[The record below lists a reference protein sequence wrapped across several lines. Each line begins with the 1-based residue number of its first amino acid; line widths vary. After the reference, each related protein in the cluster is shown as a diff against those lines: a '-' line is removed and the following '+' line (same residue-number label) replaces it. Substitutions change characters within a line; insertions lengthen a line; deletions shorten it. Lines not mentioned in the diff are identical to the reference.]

1 MNAKSLLTA
10 LLFVLTGNILVN
22 AQTIT
27 CGALVNTE
35 SKVVSGKP
43 YLLYYLGNG
52 NCYVIAENDYFRV
65 AGVTTPTLSAIY
77 YFQRDNDGKYTIQS
91 RENGTYFPVPT
102 STTYTAFNPVSG
114 VENAG
119 HWTLNFQ
126 SNGNIRPHIDT
137 YYLNRS
143 NYILHAFGEKTDGTE
158 KLRIYEIALSTT
170 ATTTATTDFSGKI
183 VTVGNSAETP
193 TTGKWYVVTRK
204 SDSNYFID
212 SSADSYTTPTAPT
225 CQFANSSKYLVR
237 LVSDGSDKYFVE
249 TAYGNYLFHDGSNYI
264 TTAVSAQSYTISEL
278 TAVFD
283 FYPVTAATPL
293 TPTASELYIIKTDAN
308 AGDDQRWIFS
318 PTGYGTGQYY
328 LYNTAQ
334 KKFAYP
340 STSGSWITSTAAV
353 PVVLEPQVDGHYRIV
368 TKGTKDGTAQ
378 AFRIGSVDMMNIT
391 QDGTPTSTMD
401 TELYNAQ
408 QELIGAYTKITE
420 ASQITDGWYALRIK
434 SDSEHPEFDGNFLY
448 TLEQPYDG
456 GGTIFYPYPVGH
468 GGAYDQHPAKDN
480 TTYYFRL
487 WPIVRSDGNTYYHWQ
502 LPNGIYIVNY
512 LNNYPIQYHQ
522 DLSDFIIGQNS
533 DGTFY
538 IQSSNFRAQAAK
550 DEGRNISYIGKTARK
565 FMESTTKLEIYK
577 KELTDVGLV
586 AWKLIN
592 KGADDVP
599 VTCTRTDVSGSNV
612 AYNGGYYL
620 LPDIVTPIPSDFT
633 MENMY
638 GSPVIDTVNKTITV
652 TYAPGTCFTAE
663 DVNVVQG
670 SRTTGIGNTRQVLLR
685 IEVVPKAPCHPQSFS
700 VTLKKGASQISQLQA
715 WLTSSDQLDAEGVV
729 PVPLGTQTTVSD
741 NVTIDVSDPTND
753 NNLMGKDE
761 KTYLWITA
769 DIDDEAF
776 ESETIDAK
784 VTAIGYQNVAASTSC
799 DITAKGDPDGE
810 MRIFLRQQYV
820 RVSTATPSIESYYRN
835 PAILRD
841 GSNLLAFCEYRYDNV
856 LGLGKDYDDTDYGHR
871 IDVLM
876 FKSTNNGGSWITT
889 PVTVAAGTDGDA
901 THEPSG
907 FAGPAVVRCNS
918 GKLICLTAMGN
929 RSYDSSTG
937 LRHIGY
943 TYSSDGGT
951 TWSTPTDIWG
961 SINWNGL
968 STSSAYVT
976 PGKGVTFSNGRVAF
990 VLNAKSGNGQ
1000 TNEYVLYSDDEGGSW
1015 NIAPSTTL
1023 FGNSKYG
1030 KLEVMNDDRLLAT
1043 VSRGADTSLDGRG
1056 YNLTTGDATGSG
1068 ITEWEESDNWGSN
1081 LNSYGCNNDIFYFG
1095 RSPEA
1100 AGIRDAILHTVIKG
1114 YSAERFK
1121 DLRLYTNFKQAAAD
1135 SWKEM
1140 FTVTPYNAAASSMQK
1155 TSDGHLAVFFEDGS
1169 IGNAEKDGC
1178 YALNCV
1184 VISKE
1189 LIEAQMTDLYTAK
1202 VISIGDIGSLPDVTW
1217 GDVGTGNWAK
1227 KVTTKSTTGVAGVV
1241 VSAEHWAFNRES
1253 NSTQRVLCVKPSAAN
1268 TTDVI
1273 TITAPDG
1280 YIIKS
1285 YTITGYNKASG
1296 ETYTLTAADGTT
1308 EDLTGGSTQTLTVDN
1323 IYKDATTFSF
1333 KSNSNTNNSYA
1344 LVTQFHIEL
1353 AKEYSVELHQVN
1365 TDGNGDQKSYA
1376 TLYVPFD
1383 LQQTD
1388 NKTKAY
1394 YVSEVMENGRARL
1407 LPVGDDGRQIH
1418 HRTAVVLINESGV
1431 EHVSF
1436 AVTSGLSQL
1445 INESDNKL
1453 KGTLEGRELD
1463 LRNSANNSLYTLGRR
1478 RYNLAETGQTPDWSP
1493 WVAGFYKTNTIL
1505 NLAANRAYLD
1515 TTVPPDTSGSSR
1527 GFDFLLDDD
1536 GTTGIALPLPS
1547 PEGKGGS
1554 SAFPQERTAFY
1565 TLDGRRVSGT
1575 PTAKG
1580 IYVKNGQK
1588 YVIK

>member
-10 LLFVLTGNILVN
+10 LLFVLTGCVLVN
-22 AQTIT
+22 AQDLAQGTAV
-27 CGALVNTE
+27 GTE
-35 SKVVSGKP
+35 GSLVSGKP
-43 YLLYYLGNG
+43 YLLRYLGNG
-52 NCYVIAENDYFRV
+52 NCYVIAEDVYFRV
-65 AGVTTPTLSAIY
+65 EGVTTPTLTAIY
-77 YFQRDNDGKYTIQS
+77 YFWRDNAGKYTIQS
-91 RENGTYFPVPT
+91 RATGKYFPIPT
-102 STTYTAFNPVSG
+102 TTDHTKFNPTTE
-114 VENAG
+114 ENAG
-119 HWTLNFQ
+119 HWDLQFQ
-126 SNGNIRPHIDT
+126 PNGNIRPHIDT
-137 YYLNRS
+137 YYLNRG

-158 KLRIYEIALSTT
+158 RLQIYEIALSTT
-170 ATTTATTDFSGKI
+170 ANTAFANKEINISG
-183 VTVGNSAETP
+183 TAATAESL
-193 TTGKWYVVTRK
+193 TTGQWYVMKQKSGGSDYFVDDATGYTTSTAPVT
-204 SDSNYFID
+204 SAT
-212 SSADSYTTPTAPT
+212 SSA
-225 CQFANSSKYLVR
+225 KYLVQ
-237 LVSDGSDKYFVE
+237 LTVGDNGNYYVE
-249 TAYGNYLFHDGSNYI
+249 TGLGNYLFTNGSSHI
-264 TTAVSAQSYTISEL
+264 TTRVSAQQYSATEL
-278 TAVFD
+278 TTNWD
-283 FYPVTAATPL
+283 LYPVTLADPFA
-293 TPTASELYIIKTDAN
+293 PTAAELYQIKTDAD
-308 AGDDQRWIFS
+308 AGASDRWIFT
-318 PTGYGTGQYY
+318 PTGYGTNQYY
-328 LYNTAQ
+328 LYNTSSQ
-334 KKFAYP
+334 KFAFP
-340 STSGSWITSTAAV
+340 TASGSWALSDAAA
-353 PVVLEPQVDGHYRIV
+353 PVILERQIDGHYVI
-368 TKGTKDGTAQ
+368 KTKDGTTP
-378 AFRIGSVDMMNIT
+378 FRIGDVTLMNIT
-391 QDGTPTSTMD
+391 QDGNVNETIAGQLHTA
-401 TELYNAQ
+401 LQ
-408 QELIGAYTKITE
+408 GLIGAYTKIT
-420 ASQITDGWYALRIK
+420 APSQITDGWYAIRIK
-434 SDSEHPEFDGNFLY
+434 SDSNNPLYDGNFLY
-448 TLEQPYDG
+448 TLETPYDA
-456 GGTIFYPYPVGH
+456 GGTLYYPYPVGH

-480 TTYYFRL
+480 TIYYFRL

-522 DLSDFIIGQNS
+522 NLSDFIIGQNA

-577 KELTDVGLV
+577 KNLADAGLQE
-586 AWKLIN
+586 WKVVFN
-592 KGADDVP
+592 AGADDIP
-599 VTCTRTDVSGSNV
+599 LYYQHNTANEQV
-612 AYNGGYYL
+612 AYNGGHYL
-620 LPDIVTPIPSDFT
+620 LPTGVTPASGDF
-633 MENMY
+633 
-638 GSPVIDTVNKTITV
+638 DTSAPGFVGGADVRSAVYEIHV
-652 TYAPGTCFTAE
+652 TYAPSTCFTE
-663 DVNVVQG
+663 SDITVVQG
-670 SRTTGIGNTRQVLLR
+670 SRTTGKGNTKQALLR
-685 IEVVPKAPCHPQSFS
+685 IEVDPQAPCYPESF
-700 VTLKKGASQISQLQA
+700 TLSA
-715 WLTSSDQLDAEGVV
+715 LTGYDQLDAVEAYLTTSEQLLSEGVS
-729 PVPLGTQTTVSD
+729 PILLGRQTSLSASS
-741 NVTIDVSDPTND
+741 VTITVPSANIFLDSH
-753 NNLMGKDE
+753 LMKSGE

-769 DIDDEAF
+769 DIKSGAF
-776 ESETIDAK
+776 ESNIIDA
-784 VTAIGYQNVAASTSC
+784 AISRITYKNQAASNEPCNISSS
-799 DITAKGDPDGE
+799 KGNPDGE

-820 RVSTATPSIESYYRN
+820 RVSTETAGIESYYRN

-841 GSNLLAFCEYRYDNV
+841 GSNLLAFCDYRYDNV
-856 LGLGKDYDDTDYGHR
+856 LGLGKDYDNSDYGHR

-876 FKSTNNGGSWITT
+876 FKSTDNGASWITT

-907 FAGPAVVRCNS
+907 FAGPAVVRTNS
-918 GKLICLTAMGN
+918 GKLICLTAMGS
-929 RSYDSSTG
+929 RSYESSS
-937 LRHIGY
+937 LQHIGY

-990 VLNAKSGNGQ
+990 VLNAKSGSQ
-1000 TNEYVLYSDDEGGSW
+1000 TNEYVLYSDDEGATW
-1015 NIAPSTTL
+1015 NVVPTTV
-1023 FGNSKYG
+1023 FGNAKYG

-1068 ITEWEESDNWGSN
+1068 ITEWGTSDNWGSY
-1081 LNSYGCNNDIFYFG
+1081 LNSYGFNNDIFYFG

-1100 AGIRDAILHTVIKG
+1100 AGIRDAILHTVTKG
-1114 YSAERFK
+1114 YSDSRYK

-1140 FTVTPYNAAASSMQK
+1140 FTVTPYNAAASSMQN
-1155 TSDGHLAVFFEDGS
+1155 TADGHLAVFFEDGS

-1189 LIEAQMTDLYTAK
+1189 LIEAKQTDLYTAK
-1202 VISIGDIGSLPDVTW
+1202 VISFGVTDGNAPWVTW
-1217 GDVGTGNWAK
+1217 PKSGWTSYF
-1227 KVTTKSTTGVAGVV
+1227 TTNASSGVAGVV

-1308 EDLTGGSTQTLTVDN
+1308 EDLTGGSTRTLTVDGV
-1323 IYKDATTFSF
+1323 YKDETTFSF
-1333 KSNSNTNNSYA
+1333 KSNSGTNDSYA
-1344 LVTQFHIEL
+1344 LVTQLHIEL
-1353 AKEYSVELHQVN
+1353 AQEYSVVLHPVN
-1365 TDGNGDQKSYA
+1365 APNEDGDHKSYA

-1407 LPVGDDGRQIH
+1407 LPVGNDGRQIH
-1418 HRTAVVLINESGV
+1418 HRTAVVLINESGA

-1436 AVTSGLSQL
+1436 AVTSDLSQ
-1445 INESDNKL
+1445 IISESANKL
-1453 KGTLEGRELD
+1453 KGTLEGQTLD
-1463 LRNSANNSLYTLGRR
+1463 LTNATTNNYYTLGRR
-1478 RYNLAETGQTPDWSP
+1478 HYSQSGGWSP
-1493 WVAGFYKTNTIL
+1493 WVAGFYKTNTVL
-1505 NLAANRAYLD
+1505 SLGANRAYLD
-1515 TTVPPDTSGSSR
+1515 TTVPPDNSGSSR
-1527 GFDFLLDDD
+1527 GFDIFLDD
-1536 GTTGIALPLPS
+1536 GTTGIVLPMPS

-1554 SAFPQERTAFY
+1554 SAFPQEGTAFY

>member
-1 MNAKSLLTA
+1 M
-10 LLFVLTGNILVN
+10 
-22 AQTIT
+22 
-27 CGALVNTE
+27 
-35 SKVVSGKP
+35 
-43 YLLYYLGNG
+43 
-52 NCYVIAENDYFRV
+52 
-65 AGVTTPTLSAIY
+65 SAIY

-170 ATTTATTDFSGKI
+170 ATATASTEFSGKI
-183 VTVGNSAETP
+183 VTVGNTAKTP
-193 TTGKWYVVTRK
+193 TTGQWYVMK
-204 SDSNYFID
+204 SGSNYFID
-212 SSADSYTTPTAPT
+212 SPDDSYTTTTAPT
-225 CQFANSSKYLVR
+225 CEFANSSKYLVR
-237 LVSDGSDKYFVE
+237 LVSDEGDKYFVE
-249 TAYGNYLFHDGSNYI
+249 TSYGNYLFTDGSNYI
-264 TTAVSAQSYTISEL
+264 TTAVSTQSYTTSQL
-278 TAVFD
+278 AAAFD

-334 KKFAYP
+334 KQFAYP
-340 STSGSWITSTAAV
+340 SESGSWTYSTAAV

-368 TKGTKDGTAQ
+368 TKGTKGGTAQ
-378 AFRIGSVDMMNIT
+378 AFRIGSVDVMNIT
-391 QDGTPTSTMD
+391 QDGSPTSAMNTD
-401 TELYNAQ
+401 LYDAQ
-408 QELIGAYTKITE
+408 QELIGAYIKITD
-420 ASQITDGWYALRIK
+420 ASQISDGWYALRIH
-434 SDSEHPEFDGNFLY
+434 SDSNNPEFDGNFLY
-448 TLEQPYDG
+448 TLDHPYDA
-456 GGTIFYPYPVGH
+456 GGTLVYPHPVGH
-468 GGAYDQHPAKDN
+468 GGDYDLHPTKDN

-487 WPIVRSDGNTYYHWQ
+487 WPIERSDGNTYYHWQ

-577 KELTDVGLV
+577 KNLADAGLQE
-586 AWKLIN
+586 WKVVFN
-592 KGADDVP
+592 AGADDIP
-599 VTCTRTDVSGSNV
+599 LYYQHNTANEQV
-612 AYNGGYYL
+612 AYNGGHYL
-620 LPDIVTPIPSDFT
+620 LPTGVTPASGDF
-633 MENMY
+633 
-638 GSPVIDTVNKTITV
+638 DTSAPGFVGGADVRSAVYEIHV
-652 TYAPGTCFTAE
+652 TYAPSTCFTE
-663 DVNVVQG
+663 SDITVVQG
-670 SRTTGIGNTRQVLLR
+670 SRTTGKGNTKQALLR
-685 IEVVPKAPCHPQSFS
+685 IEVDPQAPCYPESF
-700 VTLKKGASQISQLQA
+700 TLSA
-715 WLTSSDQLDAEGVV
+715 LTGYDQLDAVEAYLSTSEQLHAEGVS
-729 PVPLGTQTTVSD
+729 PILLGRQTSLSASS
-741 NVTIDVSDPTND
+741 VTITVPSANIFLDSH
-753 NNLMGKDE
+753 LMKSGE

-769 DIDDEAF
+769 DIKSGAF
-776 ESETIDAK
+776 ESNIIDA
-784 VTAIGYQNVAASTSC
+784 AISRITYKNQAASNDPCNISSS
-799 DITAKGDPDGE
+799 KGNPDGE

-820 RVSTATPSIESYYRN
+820 RVSTETAGIESYYRN

-856 LGLGKDYDDTDYGHR
+856 LGLGKDYDNTDYGHR

-876 FKSTNNGGSWITT
+876 FKSTDYGGSWTT
-889 PVTVAAGTDGDA
+889 IPVTVAAGSDGDSS
-901 THEPSG
+901 HEPTG
-907 FAGPAVVRCNS
+907 HAGPAVVRTANGS
-918 GKLICLTAMGN
+918 KLICLTAMGN
-929 RSYDSSTG
+929 RSYDNSTG

-943 TYSSDGGT
+943 TYSTNNGDS
-951 TWSTPTDIWG
+951 WSTPTDIWNN
-961 SINWNGL
+961 INWNGL
-968 STSSAYVT
+968 ATSSAYVT

-990 VLNAKSGNGQ
+990 VLNAKSGSQ
-1000 TNEYVLYSDDEGGSW
+1000 TNEYVLYSDDEGATW
-1015 NIAPSTTL
+1015 NVVPTTV
-1023 FGNSKYG
+1023 FGNAKYG

-1100 AGIRDAILHTVIKG
+1100 AGIRDAILHTVTKG
-1114 YSAERFK
+1114 YSDSRYK
-1121 DLRLYTNFKQAAAD
+1121 DLRLYTSFKQAAAD

-1140 FTVTPYNAAASSMQK
+1140 FTVTPYNAAASSMQN
-1155 TSDGHLAVFFEDGS
+1155 TADGHLAVFFEDGS

-1189 LIEAQMTDLYTAK
+1189 LIEAKQTYLYTAK
-1202 VISIGDIGSLPDVTW
+1202 VISIGDNSSAPWVDWPKSGWTSYF
-1217 GDVGTGNWAK
+1217 
-1227 KVTTKSTTGVAGVV
+1227 TTNASSGISDVV
-1241 VSAEHWAFNRES
+1241 VSAGFEAYNREGS
-1253 NSTQRVLCVKPSAAN
+1253 SPRVLCIKADDEHP
-1268 TTDVI
+1268 TH

-1280 YIIKS
+1280 YIIKG
-1285 YTITGYNKASG
+1285 YTITGYNKTTG
-1296 ETYTLTAADGTT
+1296 ETFILTAADGTGT
-1308 EDLTGGSTQTLTVDN
+1308 KTTTFSGGSSEPQTLTVDE
-1323 IYKDATTFSF
+1323 IYKKSTTFTFTGGGS
-1333 KSNSNTNNSYA
+1333 TQYSYA
-1344 LVTQFHIEL
+1344 LVTQLHIEL
-1353 AKEYSVELHQVN
+1353 AQEYSVTLHPVN
-1365 TDGNGDQKSYA
+1365 GPSDEGDHKSYA

-1394 YVSEVMENGRARL
+1394 YVSEVMENGRAL
-1407 LPVGDDGRQIH
+1407 LEPVRDNGRQIPSH
-1418 HRTAVVLINESGV
+1418 TAVVLINESGA

-1436 AVTSGLSQL
+1436 AVTSDLSQ
-1445 INESDNKL
+1445 IISESDNKL
-1453 KGTLEGRELD
+1453 KGTLDGRELD
-1463 LRNSANNSLYTLGRR
+1463 LRNSTNNNLYTLGRR
-1478 RYNLAETGQTPDWSP
+1478 KYNQPEGSP
-1493 WVAGFYKTNTIL
+1493 WVAGFYKTNTVL
-1505 NLAANRAYLD
+1505 SLGANKAYLE
-1515 TTVPPDTSGSSR
+1515 TPVPPDTSGSSR

-1536 GTTGIALPLPS
+1536 GTTGIVDANFKSASQESGISNPL
-1547 PEGKGGS
+1547 
-1554 SAFPQERTAFY
+1554 QRDWY
-1565 TLDGRRVSGT
+1565 TLDGRRVSTT